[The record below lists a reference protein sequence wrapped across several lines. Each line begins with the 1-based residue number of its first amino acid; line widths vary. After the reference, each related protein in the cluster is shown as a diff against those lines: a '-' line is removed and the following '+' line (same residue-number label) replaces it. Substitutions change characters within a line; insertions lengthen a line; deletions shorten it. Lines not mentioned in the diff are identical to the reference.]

1 MDSET
6 ALCKRPM
13 IISAPPVSQM
23 CQRIGMMEAQP
34 TVYKHLAAIS
44 VLHASQEFEMGGEL
58 CHLGR
63 TTDTRTVL
71 CGHSVVIPNKLISHM
86 CGCGGRLGILF
97 HVRWCTAAIT
107 APPVLKMCLRTGMAD
122 ARNVVWKRPMAILAH
137 FVSQTCQRGGV
148 AEAQPTVCLHHV
160 ASSALDGSRVSQGA
174 EMCCRNTFK
183 EKPQVPMLL
192 CVGIVLLSQRG
203 LCCIR
208 VKLEDYWGVS
218 LMYAVALRLLH

>member
-63 TTDTRTVL
+63 TTDTWTVL

-122 ARNVVWKRPMAILAH
+122 ARNVVWKRPMAIPAH
-137 FVSQTCQRGGV
+137 FVSQTCQRGGWRRPSPLFVCIMWLHQRCMGRGCPKGRRCAAEIPSRRSHKYPCYCVWASCGYLSEGCV
-148 AEAQPTVCLHHV
+148 AFV
-160 ASSALDGSRVSQGA
+160 
-174 EMCCRNTFK
+174 
-183 EKPQVPMLL
+183 
-192 CVGIVLLSQRG
+192 
-203 LCCIR
+203 
-208 VKLEDYWGVS
+208 
-218 LMYAVALRLLH
+218 